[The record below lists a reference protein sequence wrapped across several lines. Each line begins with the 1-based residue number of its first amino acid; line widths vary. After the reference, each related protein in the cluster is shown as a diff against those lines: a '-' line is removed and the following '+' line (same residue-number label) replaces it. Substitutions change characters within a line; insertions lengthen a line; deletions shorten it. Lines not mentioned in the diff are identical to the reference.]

1 MFFKNKLN
9 KSMKIIIIN
18 SLYYPN
24 IIGGAEKSV
33 QIIAE
38 NLSKFDV
45 LPVVVTIS
53 DKEKIDYVNGVKVYY
68 LYHSNVYWSYYS
80 KIKKSILK
88 PFWHFFSLYNF
99 IIIKKV
105 KDIIKKE
112 NPDIAHTNNLSEFSV
127 GIWRVFKKNKVPVVH
142 TLRDYSLLC
151 PRSIL
156 FRRGEICTNNKF
168 ICRSILAFR
177 RSFSKYVDAVVGN
190 SNFILQKHLSSGFF
204 KNSLRF
210 VYNNSLESE
219 KISIKKYKTGK
230 INFGYIGILA
240 PHKGIELLLR
250 VFIEMETEKLYVFGK
265 GLNPD
270 YENYLKNKYAS
281 NKISFRGFTETE
293 EAFNIIDVLVIPSLW
308 HDPLPRVLYEAFSHG
323 VPVIGSDRG
332 GIPEIVDVGKTGFI
346 FNPDFEEQLKEKI
359 NIFKNNPG
367 LIEDMSLRCTEKAR
381 EFMPEKVIYNYVNV
395 YRKFRKI

>member
-1 MFFKNKLN
+1 V
-9 KSMKIIIIN
+9 KIIILN

-38 NLSKFDV
+38 NLNKTGHV
-45 LPVVVTIS
+45 AVVITIS

-99 IIIKKV
+99 IILKKV

-112 NPDIAHTNNLSEFSV
+112 NPDIAHTNNLSELSV
-127 GIWRVFKKNKVPVVH
+127 GIWRIFKKNKIPVVH

-156 FRRGEICTNNKF
+156 FRRGEICTKKKY

-190 SNFILQKHLSSGFF
+190 SNFILQEHLSSGFF
-204 KNSLRF
+204 KDSLKY
-210 VYNNSLESE
+210 VIYNSLESE
-219 KISIKKYKTGK
+219 KIIIKKYKTGK

-240 PHKGIELLLR
+240 PHKGIELLLKA
-250 VFIEMETEKLYVFGK
+250 FMEMRSENLHVFGK
-265 GLNPD
+265 GINPD
-270 YENYLKNKYAS
+270 YENYLKYKYTS
-281 NKISFRGFTETE
+281 NKITFKGFTETE

-308 HDPLPRVLYEAFSHG
+308 HDPLPRVLFEAFSHG

-332 GIPEIVDVGKTGFI
+332 GIPEIVHVGKTGFI
-346 FNPDFEEQLKEKI
+346 FNPDFEEQLKDKI

-367 LIEDMSLRCTEKAR
+367 IIEEMSLRCTEKAR
-381 EFMPEKVIYNYVNV
+381 EFMPEKVINNYINV
-395 YRKFRKI
+395 YRKVRKI